1 MEMKPLGISQKLCE
15 DSAIESRIE
24 SELFRCFLPGRKKKN
39 PSSLC
44 LCRVLLREGPK
55 RSICCQDLSHES
67 QSWPLRLVIEMCNM
81 EYLGGNLM
89 EGYTVPFC
97 IWSPWCPA
105 HSGAFMFWL
114 ERKALWEPQIRKY
127 VAGGGRTRHQGC
139 GQECDHKAFVFMI
152 SNLGLSLY
160 WWF

>member
-1 MEMKPLGISQKLCE
+1 MWRQCYRVT
-15 DSAIESRIE
+15 DRIWTV
-24 SELFRCFLPGRKKKN
+24 SLFPPWEEKKN

-105 HSGAFMFWL
+105 HSGAFLFWL